1 MKKTVA
7 ILIGIAL
14 LSGCSTDGKF
24 INPNT
29 PNNCGSTGYTLTT
42 ILYGDSY
49 IVVIPL
55 SEVVAGSEFRFA
67 LVSDLGGR
75 GARSF
80 DSAIVKIRGKRNPE
94 DDWFTEIFGTA
105 SDVTIFTCVDGSLT
119 TTDTVEYD
127 VEVGFAAE
135 PRPRATLDP
144 RAKVINRN

>member
-29 PNNCGSTGYTLTT
+29 PNSCGGTGYTLTT

-55 SEVVAGSEFRFA
+55 SEVVAGAEFRFV
-67 LVSDLGGR
+67 LVSEAKGT
-75 GARSF
+75 GAMDF
-80 DSAIVKIRGKRNPE
+80 ANADVKIRGKRSPE
-94 DDWFTEIFGTA
+94 DDWFSEITGTA
-105 SDVTIFTCVDGSLT
+105 SDVTIFTCIDSSLVAG
-119 TTDTVEYD
+119 DTVEYD
-127 VEVGFAAE
+127 VEIGFAAE

-144 RAKVINRN
+144 RAKVIIQN